1 VIKTVYGRSVS
12 GVACMDAMEMMSV
25 TSSQLANDSAR
36 YNVSILKLI
45 LK

>member
-1 VIKTVYGRSVS
+1 LTKSLSVS

-25 TSSQLANDSAR
+25 MRSMLANDSAR
-36 YNVSILKLI
+36 YSGCILKLV